1 VFLDELRFEPREVV
15 PWEDELR
22 EVDVCEMRG
31 AEVWDVD
38 VTTGF
43 ATFFCCPASA
53 CCGMHAA
60 AISTNKA
67 APRKADILVDPVDN
81 STSIAKIGPASGI
94 GAVR

>member
-1 VFLDELRFEPREVV
+1 MFLDELRFEPREVV

-31 AEVWDVD
+31 AELWDVD
-38 VTTGF
+38 ATTGF